1 MDDIV
6 DNADTDPGKGGDHDR
21 EAGDGNDTE
30 LAQKPHEAG
39 APWVQ
44 TDTMW
49 VQTDTMS
56 GYGRRP
62 LMDKQ
67 KPVDEFI

>member
-39 APWVQ
+39 APS
-44 TDTMW
+44 